1 MAKQVKPGL
10 TQPKRFMGHRKSA
23 DVIRTQPEN
32 SIRARGDKPQTEAE
46 CMAAIFYLENRN
58 RKKGLGKKG
67 RPCMKRDRD
76 ITSKYGGPSD
86 TLPHSAA
93 SQHIK

>member
-23 DVIRTQPEN
+23 DVIRTQPDN

-67 RPCMKRDRD
+67 RPCMKRDN
-76 ITSKYGGPSD
+76 G
-86 TLPHSAA
+86 
-93 SQHIK
+93 